1 MSNISFQGHR
11 RRKGFNSIQVP
22 NQSQK
27 ILAESERTIRG
38 MRDVQQAQIQ
48 SREDFIEI
56 KQQNERKVAFQNE
69 KNESLRKQFA
79 KGYLDA
85 ELQHLETKIKDVSP
99 GGGDYMNFQT
109 REKLKELIPKAIQGV
124 AKIQEMRLANATK
137 KMVAIGSN
145 QYFKSPEEIFALK
158 QQYKNIGWAEQSING
173 AKLRWEKEGVDP
185 DTIAHLSSLSGMELL
200 ATTNLYL
207 AEQGKNGFKN
217 WITPSPEG
225 AEGGGGYVFVNPA
238 TGHNLAS
245 LQVNGT
251 PAQHREH
258 LNFLEREFKTPF
270 SQFSAQ
276 NGTKDLEGASLD
288 AIALHMDP
296 YIQETKQGL
305 MNAFSQKHK
314 GRLKEAATKASSVKL
329 RNALWS
335 FGGPNGGYGTEQFI
349 DYINQESGGENS
361 LKPAVIARSEVE
373 LQGMILS
380 GEMNIGHLSNIADGE
395 TTINGKKDI
404 LRNHPQYKEMFQ
416 RLFKYA
422 NERLDAEVTA
432 NETQE
437 IAWSNNMKSHVFE
450 TAKVLGRPLNRAELT
465 KTKELIVSRG
475 YNPASKNFSWF
486 TDYQNAEEAEI
497 ADQMKLFEG
506 IEKKG
511 TLTLEKLYLDPTI
524 HPQVIAEFKDKA
536 TDSFAKFKT
545 ATQNKLRNSITNTI
559 ASQAKKGGTPAA
571 LENRSGQTLNL
582 SAIALEEYQVKGA
595 QYAASG
601 AYKTPIEAWT
611 AASADL
617 IDEIKG
623 PDGKGTGIY
632 ALNLN
637 SDGSI
642 DYDRDTAGFAYFGKV
657 DIDVKGDEYYKQ
669 ARTDTNFIY
678 LSSGEDGVS
687 KADVQ
692 ILKQTLKR
700 TNNLTYPSFLKQIKK
715 AYPDKT
721 LNEVANIVLEANGED
736 PVEPRGLSRV
746 ERYVHPTFKKLIT
759 KNCSLARCNRAVE
772 NTTKI
777 MNGDEDPN
785 EVVLEMSKS
794 PGAVAADE
802 KGKGH
807 DGITTPNTT
816 GTTTGTNLFG
826 KSITEMT
833 TGDVNQLVQDGR
845 LTEVGAY
852 GFDGKYL
859 NYVLETGLVDPGVPF
874 DDVTQRTIALERN
887 YDQSGSFFAD
897 ADSYQ
902 KIWGV
907 GQSWYSEDSQL
918 MTPISGLGP
927 LAVKALQL
935 STEESLEKIGK
946 GFELAGEAVSE
957 NVLEPTVDAVT
968 KAGEWSVERQRE
980 AGEKAI
986 ASYKKNV
993 YEPAMAVT
1001 KSVRTQFEKLWESR
1015 IPHKVATQLVT
1026 SPGTQTVVKGV
1037 DTGLKNLE
1045 KALAEYV
1052 SMKQQ
1057 LAGQGWD
1064 VYKFRPEVEGV
1075 LMNYQIDKYFE
1086 VE

>member
-11 RRKGFNSIQVP
+11 RRKGFNPIQVP

-38 MRDVQQAQIQ
+38 MRDVQKAQIQ
-48 SREDFIEI
+48 GREDFIEI

-69 KNESLRKQFA
+69 KNEDLRKQFA
-79 KGYLDA
+79 KGYLKA

-109 REKLKELIPKAIQGV
+109 REKLKELIPKAIQSV
-124 AKIQEMRLANATK
+124 ANIQEMRLANATK

-158 QQYKNIGWAEQSING
+158 QQYRNIGWAEQSINK
-173 AKLRWEKEGVDP
+173 AKLRWEREGVNE

-225 AEGGGGYVFVNPA
+225 AEGGGGYVFVNPR

-251 PAQHREH
+251 PEQHREH

-276 NGTKDLEGASLD
+276 DGTKDLEGASLD

-305 MNAFSQKHK
+305 MNAFSEKHK
-314 GRLKEAATKASSVKL
+314 GRLKEAAIKASSVKL

-349 DYINQESGGENS
+349 DYINQESGGETS
-361 LKPAVIARSEVE
+361 QMPAVIARSEVE

-395 TTINGKKDI
+395 TTINGKKDL
-404 LRNHPQYKEMFQ
+404 LRNHPQYKGMFQ
-416 RLFKYA
+416 RLFKHA
-422 NERLDAEVTA
+422 NERLEAEVTA

-450 TAKVLGRPLNRAELT
+450 TAKVLKRPLNREEIT
-465 KTKELIVSRG
+465 EVKELIVSRG
-475 YNPASKNFSWF
+475 YDPAGKNFSWL

-506 IEKKG
+506 IEKQG
-511 TLTLEKLYLDPTI
+511 TLTLAKLYLDPTI
-524 HPQVIAEFKDKA
+524 HPQVIEKFKDKA
-536 TDSFAKFKT
+536 KDSFAQFDT
-545 ATQNKLRNSITNTI
+545 SIQTKLRNSITNTV

-571 LENRSGQTLNL
+571 LENRSGQTLAL
-582 SAIALEEYQVKGA
+582 SAIALEEYQIKGA
-595 QYAASG
+595 QYVASG

-611 AASADL
+611 AASTDL
-617 IDEIKG
+617 IKEITG
-623 PDGKGTGIY
+623 PDGKGTGY
-632 ALNLN
+632 YKLNLN

-642 DYDRDTAGFAYFGKV
+642 DYDRDTAGFAYFGNI

-669 ARTDTNFIY
+669 ARTDNNFIY
-678 LSSGEDGVS
+678 LSSDEEGVS

-692 ILKQTLKR
+692 ILKQTLNR
-700 TNNLTYPSFLKQIKK
+700 TNNLTYPSFIKQIKK
-715 AYPDKT
+715 AYPNKT

-746 ERYVHPTFKKLIT
+746 ERYIHPTFKKLIT
-759 KNCSLARCNRAVE
+759 NNCSLARCNRATE
-772 NTTKI
+772 ATTKI
-777 MNGDEDPN
+777 MNPDVDPK
-785 EVVLEMSKS
+785 EVELEMSKT
-794 PGAVAADE
+794 PNAIAADPE
-802 KGKGH
+802 NNGH
-807 DGITTPNTT
+807 DAITTPNTT
-816 GTTTGTNLFG
+816 GTTTGTEMFG

-833 TGDVNQLVQDGR
+833 TGEISGLQNQGR
-845 LTEVGAY
+845 LGEVGAF
-852 GFDGKYL
+852 GIDGKTLKYYL
-859 NYVLETGLVDPGVPF
+859 YSGLVDPEAPF
-874 DDVTQRTIALERN
+874 DDVTQRTIALEN
-887 YDQSGSFFAD
+887 NIDLAGTFFAD

-902 KIWGV
+902 KIYGV
-907 GQSWYSEDSQL
+907 GQSWYTEESEL

-927 LAVKALQL
+927 LAVKALQI
-935 STEESLEKIGK
+935 TADESLEKIGK
-946 GFELAGEAVSE
+946 GFELAGEAVKE
-957 NVLEPTVDAVT
+957 EVLNPVGEGFKIAGETTQAAAKKYVTDPVDATVQQVGEGFQIAAETIQDTSKRLVYDPTMAAT
-968 KAGEWSVERQRE
+968 KAVQTQFKNLWDSQITERVERWEE
-980 AGEKAI
+980 AL
-986 ASYKKNV
+986 
-993 YEPAMAVT
+993 
-1001 KSVRTQFEKLWESR
+1001 TQYIL
-1015 IPHKVATQLVT
+1015 
-1026 SPGTQTVVKGV
+1026 
-1037 DTGLKNLE
+1037 
-1045 KALAEYV
+1045 
-1052 SMKQQ
+1052 MKQQ

-1075 LMNYQIDKYFE
+1075 LMNHTIKNYFE